1 VTEAR
6 EVRWTIH
13 KAHMARG
20 RAWGRGGPAGT
31 TQPRRATTRRGPR
44 KVQVVVLLLE
54 ETHRPDYAEEHTEG
68 ESSAQPADQTLT
80 VWHDFRI
87 SRAEHTKLITLGFLE
102 GTIPNKPMR

>member
-1 VTEAR
+1 MKHTWRAVELGG
-6 EVRWTIH
+6 EVDQQ
-13 KAHMARG
+13 G
-20 RAWGRGGPAGT
+20 RLSLDVPL
-31 TQPRRATTRRGPR
+31 PVRGPR

-68 ESSAQPADQTLT
+68 ESSAQPADRTLT